1 MYDLQEEKY
10 ITFIS
15 NKRKIVLNIG
25 TILYAAMEGNKARIH
40 NAEIYAKTKTAN
52 Y

>member
-1 MYDLQEEKY
+1 MICRKKY

-15 NKRKIVLNIG
+15 SKRKIVLNIG
-25 TILYAAMEGNKARIH
+25 TILYASMEGNKAVIN

>member
-1 MYDLQEEKY
+1 MQKERY

-15 NKRKIVLNIG
+15 SKRKIVLNIG
-25 TILYAAMEGNKARIH
+25 AIFYAAMEENK
-40 NAEIYAKTKTAN
+40 AEIYAKTKMAN

>member
-1 MYDLQEEKY
+1 MQKEKY
-10 ITFIS
+10 ITFTS

-25 TILYAAMEGNKARIH
+25 TILYASMEGNKAVIN